1 MSQLISAEP
10 SSYEE
15 AASKQVWVDDMIEE
29 YNLIMKNDVWE
40 VVPRPTGKSVVTSR
54 WLYKIKHA
62 ADGSVEKYKARF
74 VARGFTQKEG
84 NDYDE
89 TFAPLARYTT
99 IKTIISL
106 AAVF

>member
-1 MSQLISAEP
+1 MSQLISVEP

-15 AASKQVWVDDMIEE
+15 ETSKQVWVDAMIEE
-29 YNLIMKNDVWE
+29 YKSIIKNDVWE
-40 VVPRPTGKSVVTSR
+40 IFPTPTGKSIVTSR

-84 NDYDE
+84 IDYDH
-89 TFAPLARYTT
+89 
-99 IKTIISL
+99 
-106 AAVF
+106 